1 MKAMLLTFLATVAGT
16 VAWAQVIQGEIP
28 SHPKKAM
35 DMVLMPFGLDHSI
48 TAGQVDK
55 KGVLSIELEDK
66 DAQNVPQDVKSM
78 FMSDLFFNFH
88 FRCGNGDDFGEY
100 RDVPAARIDYV
111 RLLQKGQWAGTVFMV
126 SDENLIPW
134 LEDEAYQP
142 AVSGTFWEV
151 LYLED
156 DLSVSTN
163 CTSSKFVDEDT
174 NVDVTYAYQLE
185 LKSGFNWV
193 EYQIEEV
200 YQTEN
205 GQMASFPSKVKIT
218 NLSDASKIKWIGK
231 YY

>member
-16 VAWAQVIQGEIP
+16 VAWAQGIQGEIP
-28 SHPKKAM
+28 SHPKKTM

-55 KGVLSIELEDK
+55 KGVLSIELGDK
-66 DAQNVPQDVKSM
+66 DAHNVPQDVKSM
-78 FMSDLFFNFH
+78 FMSELFFNFH
-88 FRCGNGDDFGEY
+88 FRCGDRDDFGENQ
-100 RDVPAARIDYV
+100 DVPAARVDYV
-111 RLLQKGQWAGTVFMV
+111 RLIQKGQWAGTVFLV

-134 LEDEAYQP
+134 LEDEAYHP
-142 AVSGTFWEV
+142 AVKGTFWEV

-156 DLSVSTN
+156 ELTVSAM
-163 CTSSKFVDEDT
+163 CTTSKFVDADT

-185 LKSGFNWV
+185 LKPGFNWV

-218 NLSDASKIKWIGK
+218 NLSDPSKIKWIGK